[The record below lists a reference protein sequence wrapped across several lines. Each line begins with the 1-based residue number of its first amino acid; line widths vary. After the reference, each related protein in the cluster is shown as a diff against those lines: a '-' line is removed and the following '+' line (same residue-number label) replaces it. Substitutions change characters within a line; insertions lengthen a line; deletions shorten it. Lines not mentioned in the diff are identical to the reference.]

1 MLCPSLKSKELGAE
15 APIVMLWKFRGR
27 EFDLSRKG
35 LIVGIVNLTPDSFS
49 DGGSFPDPRGA
60 CAHGLRLLEEGADVL
75 DLGGEST
82 RPGAASVSEEEELS
96 RVIPVIRALRSAT
109 DAPLSIDTSKAMV
122 ADAAIAAGADII
134 NDVTALGDPRMG
146 PVAAAS
152 GVGLILMHMQGTP
165 QTMQFAPAY
174 PDDDVVG
181 SVAKYLSERREA
193 ALGFGVDAAAIIL
206 DPGLGF
212 GKTVAHNFA
221 LIRGLPRLCALGS
234 PVLIGHSRKSFLGAI
249 SQNVHGEG
257 AVDRLSPGIAI
268 TALARQLGARLFRVH
283 EAAPHRAALRAT
295 EALITPEATR

>member
-1 MLCPSLKSKELGAE
+1 
-15 APIVMLWKFRGR
+15 MLWKFRGR

-193 ALGFGVDAAAIIL
+193 ALGFGVADDTIIL

-212 GKTVAHNFA
+212 GKTTAHNLG
-221 LIRGLPRLCALGS
+221 LIRSLPGLCGLGS
-234 PVLIGHSRKSFLGAI
+234 PVMIGHSRKSFLGTI
-249 SQNVHGEG
+249 SAEG
-257 AVDRLSPGIAI
+257 AEASPGQRLPAGIAV
-268 TALARQLGARLFRVH
+268 TALARGLGVRLFRVH
-283 EAAPHRAALRAT
+283 DVTLHRTALCAAEAILYSGSAA
-295 EALITPEATR
+295 

>member
-1 MLCPSLKSKELGAE
+1 M
-15 APIVMLWKFRGR
+15 IWKFRTR
-27 EFDLSRKG
+27 EFNLTECG
-35 LIVGIVNLTPDSFS
+35 LIVGIVNATPDSFS
-49 DGGSFPDPRGA
+49 DGGKFLNPEA
-60 CAHGLRLLEEGADVL
+60 AVAHGLRLLAEGADLL
-75 DLGGEST
+75 DIGGEST
-82 RPGAASVSEEEELS
+82 RPGAAPVSQEEELH
-96 RVIPVIRALRSAT
+96 RVIPVITSLRRAME
-109 DAPLSIDTSKAMV
+109 APISIDTSKASV
-122 ADAAIAAGADII
+122 AEAALAAGADII
-134 NDVTALGDPRMG
+134 NDVTALTGDPRMG
-146 PVAAAS
+146 AVAGKSQA
-152 GVGLILMHMQGTP
+152 GVMLMHMQGTP
-165 QTMQFAPAY
+165 ETMQHAPAY

-212 GKTVAHNFA
+212 GKTGAHNFA

>member
-1 MLCPSLKSKELGAE
+1 MIC
-15 APIVMLWKFRGR
+15 KFRTR
-27 EFDLSRKG
+27 EFNLTECG
-35 LIVGIVNLTPDSFS
+35 LIVGIVNATPDSFS
-49 DGGSFPDPRGA
+49 DGGKFLNPEA
-60 CAHGLRLLEEGADVL
+60 AVAHGLRLLAEGADLL
-75 DLGGEST
+75 DIGGEST
-82 RPGAASVSEEEELS
+82 RPGAAPVSQEEELH
-96 RVIPVIRALRSAT
+96 RVIPVITSLRRAME
-109 DAPLSIDTSKAMV
+109 APISIDTSKASV
-122 ADAAIAAGADII
+122 AEAALAAGADII
-134 NDVTALGDPRMG
+134 NDVTALTGDPRMG
-146 PVAAAS
+146 AVAGKSQA
-152 GVGLILMHMQGTP
+152 GVMLMHMQGTP
-165 QTMQFAPAY
+165 ETMQHAPAY